1 MRVIAGLCRGK
12 RLKSVKGFTTRPTAD
27 RVKEAVFN
35 VLGTR
40 LTGAKI
46 LDLFGGTGSIGIEA
60 LSRGATS
67 AVFVEKNEKAAQVI
81 RENLLGC
88 KLEDKSRL
96 YPIDCF
102 KALKLLS
109 EKNAK
114 FSLIYL
120 DPPYKS
126 LILNDILQAIVN
138 LNLLE
143 EVATVIAETAGDAD
157 LIIEYNNLKK
167 VREDRYGDIKISY
180 YQVERSFNDGSL

>member
-12 RLKSVKGFTTRPTAD
+12 RLKSVKGFSTRPTAD

-40 LTGAKI
+40 LSGAKV
-46 LDLFGGTGSIGIEA
+46 LDLFGGTGSMGIEA
-60 LSRGATS
+60 LSRGATL
-67 AVFVEKNEKAAQVI
+67 AVFVEKNQKAVQVI

-88 KLEDKSRL
+88 KMEDKSKL

-102 KALKLLS
+102 KALKILS
-109 EKNAK
+109 ETNIK
-114 FSLIYL
+114 FNLIYL

-126 LILNDILQAIVN
+126 LIIDDILQGIVN

-143 EVATVIAETAGDAD
+143 ERATVIAETARDAD
-157 LIIEYNNLKK
+157 LIVEYNNLKK
-167 VREDRYGDIKISY
+167 AREDRYGDTKITY
-180 YQVERSFNDGSL
+180 YQVEGSFNDGSL